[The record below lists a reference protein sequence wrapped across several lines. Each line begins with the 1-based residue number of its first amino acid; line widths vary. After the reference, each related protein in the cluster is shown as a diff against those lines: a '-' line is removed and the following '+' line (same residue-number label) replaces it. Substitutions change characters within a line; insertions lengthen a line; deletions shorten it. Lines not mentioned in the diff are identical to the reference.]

1 LRRRLPIGCIP
12 AMNETTAVPTAT
24 AAARRTSVYVT
35 AAIAAAFVAVAIL
48 FAANT
53 TWYYVFKML
62 HVGAAVIWVG
72 GGLFITIIAV
82 LAELADNDD
91 QLLQIGYWA
100 EKVAGRL
107 FPVMSFVVL
116 GFGLAMAS
124 NSAVPAVHPYHQF
137 WIIFGLIAWG
147 LSAATGILFLGPESK
162 RLNKAAEQHGV
173 KSPEVQARL
182 RRILLV
188 VRVDVALM
196 FLIVFDMVA
205 KPFS

>member
-1 LRRRLPIGCIP
+1 
-12 AMNETTAVPTAT
+12 METTAGRPE
-24 AAARRTSVYVT
+24 AANQRRISITVT
-35 AAIAAAFVAVAIL
+35 GAIALALIVVAII

-53 TWYYVFKML
+53 AWYDVFMML

-72 GGLFITIIAV
+72 GGLFLTICAL
-82 LAELADNDD
+82 LAELANDDD
-91 QLLQIGYWA
+91 QLLQVGYWA
-100 EKVAGRL
+100 EHVAEKL
-107 FPVMSFVVL
+107 FPAMSFVVL
-116 GFGLAMAS
+116 GFGIAMTENGS
-124 NSAVPAVHPYHQF
+124 IGYNRF
-137 WIIFGLIAWG
+137 WLIFGLVAWG

-162 RLNKAAEQHGV
+162 RLNKAAAEHGP

-188 VRVDVALM
+188 ARVDVALM